1 MKKLI
6 NFINWIQLY
15 WKGGEIM
22 MAMFFAQRIILEKCT
37 FAQVPKVLKPRVKEI
52 LIESGLEFLV
62 TEDK

>member
-1 MKKLI
+1 
-6 NFINWIQLY
+6 
-15 WKGGEIM
+15 M

-52 LIESGLEFLV
+52 LIESGCEFLI

>member
-1 MKKLI
+1 MKRLI
-6 NFINWIQLY
+6 NLINWIELY
-15 WKGGEIM
+15 FKGGEIM

-52 LIESGLEFLV
+52 LIESGLEILV

>member
-1 MKKLI
+1 MNRLI

-15 WKGGEIM
+15 FKGGEDM

-37 FAQVPKVLKPRVKEI
+37 FAQVPKILKPRVKEI

-62 TEDK
+62 TEDN